1 MSNGN
6 LFNYYN
12 ELLLFMAPA
21 FVGGLE
27 RGFPC
32 FDSSCRTLRLVGKD
46 DESPNRS
53 VTDSSKEGLSRVPK
67 ETVVP
72 CAVLIV
78 RPRRSWEV

>member
-1 MSNGN
+1 MGNGN

-21 FVGGLE
+21 FVGGFE

-46 DESPNRS
+46 DGSLNLS
-53 VTDSSKEGLSRVPK
+53 VPDSSNEGLSRVPK

-72 CAVLIV
+72 YAILIV
-78 RPRRSWEV
+78 